1 MRKFLV
7 IATLF
12 ILLSNQSVAKD
23 FFLVCEGKMQSTSAM
38 HKSTDNLFEEWKITT
53 VDKKIFIVELI
64 NTGAWNYRSGY
75 LGGDLSF
82 TNNVINIDVYNE
94 KAGRGYTIKKYTHSI
109 SLNSGRFSWSQF
121 LESSSVSWVFQAQG
135 KCDGYKE
142 ILRYLN

>member
-53 VDKKIFIVELI
+53 VDKKIFIV
-64 NTGAWNYRSGY
+64 
-75 LGGDLSF
+75 D
-82 TNNVINIDVYNE
+82 NNFYAKSQSKAEVVDGIKDKALKFSTDID
-94 KAGRGYTIKKYTHSI
+94 
-109 SLNSGRFSWSQF
+109 
-121 LESSSVSWVFQAQG
+121 
-135 KCDGYKE
+135 
-142 ILRYLN
+142 YLNLEKVPNFESFNFFSFLIFKITVDKKSFIKFSDISFEKPSCI